1 MRLQSLSF
9 STFILAIAIAHTL
22 FAQGTVLPPATGNV
36 LPGTSA
42 AAPAMTPLA
51 PAGGLPTTGAPVFDP
66 YASTSTLPSIGG
78 SGTIFP
84 GAAPSV
90 LPTAPANPSVLGIPN
105 ASVLPGGTYAPPGY
119 TAPGYGA
126 PFGTAPVTGG
136 YGAPGIYPSTP
147 NSLYPGVNPG
157 YGVYPQQGPFGGFFR
172 NLYNSIFGRPGSVA
186 QPTVLQPGI
195 GGPGQAST
203 WNPQGA
209 IFTNGFGVGNNT
221 PGFIRLF
228 QGPRFRHGYIYG
240 GGSNN
245 ALAINDSDLSLA
257 FALPNFLFSNQPLY
271 LLPSFSLHQWS
282 GPFAPNTADLP
293 AVAYSAFL
301 DTGWRSDP
309 QRILGAEVG
318 VRVGMFTDF
327 NTANTDSIRVMGRGI
342 GQLRLTPRASLKLG
356 VIYLDRNR
364 IKLLPA
370 GGLVWLPRPTTRLD
384 IFFPEPKL
392 STYFATFGNLDTWMY
407 ASAEYGGGAWT
418 IKRADNSND
427 EIDIND
433 LRVMVGFEFGQS
445 AAIQQGRRNAFVEI
459 GYVFDREIRYQANPM
474 DNLTLKDS
482 IIFRAGFGY

>member
-1 MRLQSLSF
+1 MRLLSLSI
-9 STFILAIAIAHTL
+9 STFILGIYLAHSL
-22 FAQGTVLPPATGNV
+22 YAQGTVFPPSTGNV
-36 LPGTSA
+36 LPSTPGA

-51 PAGGLPTTGAPVFDP
+51 PAGGFSTTAAPVFDP

-84 GAAPSV
+84 GPAPSV
-90 LPTAPANPSVLGIPN
+90 LPTAPTNPSVLGIPN
-105 ASVLPGGTYAPPGY
+105 SSVLPSGTYAPPGYGAPGY
-119 TAPGYGA
+119 TAPGYGTPIGPA
-126 PFGTAPVTGG
+126 PITGG

-147 NSLYPGVNPG
+147 NSLYPGMNPA
-157 YGVYPQQGPFGGFFR
+157 YGNYPQQGPFGGLFP
-172 NLYNSIFGRPGSVA
+172 NSYNSIFGQSGTA
-186 QPTVLQPGI
+186 
-195 GGPGQAST
+195 GQASA

-209 IFTNGFGVGNNT
+209 IFNNGFGVGNNT

-228 QGPRFRHGYIYG
+228 QGPRFRHGYVYG

-257 FALPNFLFSNQPLY
+257 FAFPNFLFSNQPLY

-301 DTGWRSDP
+301 DTGWRTDP
-309 QRILGAEVG
+309 QRILGAELG

-364 IKLLPA
+364 FKLLPA

-392 STYFATFGNLDTWMY
+392 SNYVATFGALDTWLY

-474 DNLTLKDS
+474 DNLSLEDS
-482 IIFRAGFGY
+482 ILFRAGFGY